1 MVVDKV
7 EHAQTCIEYLRKN
20 NVGRA
25 SFMVLEKLNPA
36 AINAVQTP
44 ENVPRLLDL
53 VKPKS
58 DEYLPAFSKA
68 LGNTLVAKD
77 MDQAN
82 RIAFG
87 GTRRWRVV
95 TLDGGL
101 IETSGA
107 MSGGGSQPSR
117 GAMSSKFASA
127 ISPQVLH
134 SYERDN
140 EQATEQLQKA
150 TTKLREAETEK
161 ERLSTR
167 DPEIDFALQKIG
179 MDIENNRRRI
189 VEAERRVKELR
200 FAKPLLP
207 LLFFANNDPVLQ
219 LAE

>member
-7 EHAQTCIEYLRKN
+7 EQAQTCIDYLRKN

-25 SFMVLEKLNPA
+25 SFMVLEKLNTGNMA
-36 AINAVQTP
+36 ALQTP
-44 ENVPRLLDL
+44 ENVPRLFDL

-58 DEYLPAFSKA
+58 PDYLPAFSKA

-77 MDQAN
+77 MEQAN

-87 GTRRWRVV
+87 GVRRWRVV

-127 ISPQVLH
+127 SISPQVLQ
-134 SYERDN
+134 SYEKES
-140 EQATEQLQKA
+140 EQATEQLQKVTA
-150 TTKLREAETEK
+150 ELREAEVEL
-161 ERLSTR
+161 ERLMSR
-167 DPEIDFALQKIG
+167 DPDIDIALQKVG
-179 MDIENNRRRI
+179 MDIENSRKRI
-189 VEAERRVKELR
+189 GGAERRVKELT
-200 FAKPLLP
+200 FVHLLY
-207 LLFFANNDPVLQ
+207 LSFYQ
-219 LAE
+219 

>member
-7 EHAQTCIEYLRKN
+7 SQAQTCIEYLRKN

-25 SFMVLEKLNPA
+25 SFMVLEKLNVTGMDR
-36 AINAVQTP
+36 IQTP
-44 ENVPRLLDL
+44 ENVPRLFDL

-58 DEYLPAFSKA
+58 VEYLPAFSKA
-68 LGNTLVAKD
+68 LGNTLVAND

-117 GAMSSKFASA
+117 GAMSSKFAAASV
-127 ISPQVLH
+127 SPQMLQ
-134 SYERDN
+134 SYEKDS
-140 EQATEQLQKA
+140 EHAAQELQKA
-150 TTKLREAETEK
+150 TAEFREAEMEL
-161 ERLSTR
+161 ERLTAR
-167 DPEIDFALQKIG
+167 DPELDLALQKAG
-179 MDIENNRRRI
+179 MDIENTKRRL
-189 VEAERRVKELR
+189 VEAEKRIKELR
-200 FAKPLLP
+200 
-207 LLFFANNDPVLQ
+207 
-219 LAE
+219 

>member
-7 EHAQTCIEYLRKN
+7 EQAQTCIDYLRKN

-25 SFMVLEKLNPA
+25 SFMVLEKLNTGNMA
-36 AINAVQTP
+36 ALQTP
-44 ENVPRLLDL
+44 ENVPRLFDL

-58 DEYLPAFSKA
+58 PDYLPAFSKA

-77 MDQAN
+77 MEQAN

-87 GTRRWRVV
+87 GVRRWRVV

-127 ISPQVLH
+127 SISPQVLQ
-134 SYERDN
+134 SYEKES
-140 EQATEQLQKA
+140 EQATEQLQKVTA
-150 TTKLREAETEK
+150 ELREAEVEL
-161 ERLSTR
+161 ERLMSR
-167 DPEIDFALQKIG
+167 DPEIDIALQKVG
-179 MDIENNRRRI
+179 MDIENSRKRI
-189 VEAERRVKELR
+189 GGAERRVKELT
-200 FAKPLLP
+200 FVHLLY
-207 LLFFANNDPVLQ
+207 LSFYQ
-219 LAE
+219 

>member
-1 MVVDKV
+1 MVVDRV
-7 EHAQTCIEYLRKN
+7 EQAQTCIEYLRKN

-25 SFMVLEKLNPA
+25 SFMVLEKLQGA
-36 AINAVQTP
+36 GIGAMQTP

-58 DEYLPAFSKA
+58 EEYLLAFSKA

-87 GTRRWRVV
+87 GSRRWRVV

-127 ISPQVLH
+127 TISPQVLQ

-140 EQATEQLQKA
+140 EVATAQLQKA
-150 TTKLREAETEK
+150 TEELREAEMEMD
-161 ERLSTR
+161 RLMAR
-167 DPEIDFALQKIG
+167 DPDIDFALQKIG
-179 MDIENNRRRI
+179 MDIENGRRRI

-200 FAKPLLP
+200 FAQPFYSY
-207 LLFFANNDPVLQ
+207 LFSY
-219 LAE
+219 

>member
-7 EHAQTCIEYLRKN
+7 EQAQTCIEYLRKN

-25 SFMVLEKLNPA
+25 SFMVLGKLNTA
-36 AINAVQTP
+36 NMAAVQTP
-44 ENVPRLLDL
+44 ENVPRLFDL

-58 DEYLPAFSKA
+58 PEYLPAFSKA

-77 MDQAN
+77 MEQAN

-87 GTRRWRVV
+87 GSRRWRVV

-117 GAMSSKFASA
+117 GAMSSKFAA
-127 ISPQVLH
+127 ATISPQVFQ

-140 EQATEQLQKA
+140 EQAMEQLQKA
-150 TTKLREAETEK
+150 TVGLREAEVEM
-161 ERLSTR
+161 ERLTAR
-167 DPEIDFALQKIG
+167 DPEIDLTLQKIG
-179 MDIENNRRRI
+179 MDIENGKKRI
-189 VEAERRVKELR
+189 AEAERRVKELR
-200 FAKPLLP
+200 FAKLLYSHP
-207 LLFFANNDPVLQ
+207 FTNHHTF
-219 LAE
+219 

>member
-1 MVVDKV
+1 MVVDRV

-25 SFMVLEKLNPA
+25 SFMVLEKLKSAN
-36 AINAVQTP
+36 IGAVQTP

-58 DEYLPAFSKA
+58 EEYLPAFSKA
-68 LGNTLVAKD
+68 LGSTLVAKD

-87 GTRRWRVV
+87 GARRWRVV

-134 SYERDN
+134 SYEKDN
-140 EQATEQLQKA
+140 ENATERLQKA
-150 TTKLREAETEK
+150 TAVLREAETEMD
-161 ERLSTR
+161 RLSAR
-167 DPEIDFALQKIG
+167 GPEIDFALQKIG
-179 MDIENNRRRI
+179 MDIENSKRRI

-200 FAKPLLP
+200 CAELLP
-207 LLFFANNDPVLQ
+207 SLFLPNDKSVFQ
-219 LAE
+219 LAK

>member
-7 EHAQTCIEYLRKN
+7 EQAQTCIEYLRKN

-25 SFMVLEKLNPA
+25 SFMVLEKLNA
-36 AINAVQTP
+36 SGMGAVQTP

-58 DEYLPAFSKA
+58 PEYLPAFSKA

-87 GTRRWRVV
+87 GARRWRVV

-117 GAMSSKFASA
+117 GAMSSKFAA
-127 ISPQVLH
+127 ANISPQVLQ

-140 EQATEQLQKA
+140 ELATEQLQKA
-150 TTKLREAETEK
+150 TVALREAETEM
-161 ERLSTR
+161 ERLTTR

-179 MDIENNRRRI
+179 MDIENSKRRI

-200 FAKPLLP
+200 FFEPLYSYLF
-207 LLFFANNDPVLQ
+207 LLTTTVFQ
-219 LAE
+219 LAK